1 MSAVTLGEH
10 NRSNCQS
17 HTHPH
22 THTHIGQRDKS
33 YIYIYFYNIPSG
45 GGIVRKVLCWRVEGH
60 QELYTLECPVKSRPN
75 THTHTHTQQSGR
87 FIRGGGGQHFYFFF
101 SVKKE
106 RRFGSSFFSE
116 PAGRVCDLPR
126 PLSPAACMGNKQF
139 LGWKNRGKTTCSWFM
154 QLLQNDNI

>member
-22 THTHIGQRDKS
+22 TQVNGQRDKP

-60 QELYTLECPVKSRPN
+60 QELYTLECPVQSRPN

-87 FIRGGGGQHFYFFF
+87 FIRGGGTTLLLFLQREERASFRLVFLFRAGGQGLRLAA
-101 SVKKE
+101 SAIP
-106 RRFGSSFFSE
+106 SSLHWEQTIFRLE
-116 PAGRVCDLPR
+116 KPR
-126 PLSPAACMGNKQF
+126 
-139 LGWKNRGKTTCSWFM
+139 KNNLFM
-154 QLLQNDNI
+154 VYAITAK